1 MLHRAATSNGKK
13 YHYYVCSGNKRD
25 RNSCTSHNIKCD
37 LVEAVVLATV
47 QAHINLAIDIDNAMK
62 QMEALDWE
70 QREVRKINTQIEAL
84 EIDIDKFGRIKLD
97 HYEDL
102 KGGLISR
109 EEFMSFKEDYDS
121 RIEALKRKVSDLV
134 SQRNAVEGGLTT
146 AQGWFAQFR
155 KYENIEKLTRNLIV
169 SLIERIEI
177 NESKDIHVKF
187 RHADQ
192 FAAALE
198 YLDTVRKPNPKIIS
212 IKEAGW
218 NGKNIPQTVKSTAQ
232 SVPV

>member
-1 MLHRAATSNGKK
+1 
-13 YHYYVCSGNKRD
+13 
-25 RNSCTSHNIKCD
+25 
-37 LVEAVVLATV
+37 
-47 QAHINLAIDIDNAMK
+47 MK

-97 HYEDL
+97 LYEDI

-146 AQGWFAQFR
+146 PWHR
-155 KYENIEKLTRNLIV
+155 C
-169 SLIERIEI
+169 
-177 NESKDIHVKF
+177 
-187 RHADQ
+187 
-192 FAAALE
+192 
-198 YLDTVRKPNPKIIS
+198 
-212 IKEAGW
+212 
-218 NGKNIPQTVKSTAQ
+218 
-232 SVPV
+232 